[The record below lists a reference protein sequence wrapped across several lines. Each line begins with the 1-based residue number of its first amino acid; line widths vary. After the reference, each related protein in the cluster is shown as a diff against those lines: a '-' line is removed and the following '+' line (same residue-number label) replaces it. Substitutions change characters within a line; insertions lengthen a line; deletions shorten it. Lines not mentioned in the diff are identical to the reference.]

1 MDLEIRKLPLDIR
14 SRLISLLELQDSWKK
29 LMAMIPETLLL
40 NNYKCDISHNNP
52 AKYRSEHF
60 HIIEDNS
67 IKKRI
72 FCSEI
77 LLREWGTSGRVRP
90 AVGHLKYLLERAE
103 LFRAA
108 DYIAV
113 DVLKQ
118 EPPPRPTKGPAA
130 PVVIN
135 PDELEDPETKRIE
148 KILDEINYPSSAIE
162 NINKL
167 NSINTN
173 LNYSTKKTMKVI
185 PKIIISESPDME
197 ETPPQFRL
205 PVVIQNEKIKSESD
219 LIKFSQE
226 SVSNSDNNANVP
238 HLSSLLTDEAS
249 NNNIPAVIAD
259 ITSSE
264 LSSETIA
271 SESNNSVVNRPN
283 LSSLLNQSSDDS
295 EPNFNL
301 PAISELSLSSNSG
314 SSTNFPALS
323 QLIESENKSTSKNSR
338 SCSSPLPNLS
348 LNTPLP
354 HFTYCDLATATN
366 NFDETPLAQGGRFL
380 GSGAFGKVY
389 LGVGLTSKPVA
400 VKKVI
405 LENVDVVRVDDMVTK
420 QFRNEVE
427 ILSKYEHENL
437 VALRGYSCDGDTYC
451 LLYEY
456 VPGGA
461 LKDRLQ
467 KHELIWTERLY
478 IAIGTAR
485 AIAYLHTAYATPL
498 IHRDI
503 KTANILLD
511 SNNKPK
517 LCDFGLIKRALNQ
530 NTNTASTIFGTS
542 AYMAPEAF
550 RGDVSVRLDTFS
562 FGVVLLELLTS
573 MPPMDESREGVDLV
587 THIQENCQNGIKP
600 LLDIAVGSWLANN
613 INFGEKLFE
622 IAMDC
627 LKDKKERPT
636 MTTICGILG
645 DLVHKSL

>member
-1 MDLEIRKLPLDIR
+1 MAIIPQTL
-14 SRLISLLELQDSWKK
+14 SLNE
-29 LMAMIPETLLL
+29 
-40 NNYKCDISHNNP
+40 YKCDINFNNP

-67 IKKRI
+67 VKKRI

-90 AVGHLKYLLERAE
+90 AVGHLKYLLQKAE

-108 DYIAV
+108 DYVAV
-113 DVLKQ
+113 DILKE
-118 EPPPRPTKGPAA
+118 EPPPRPAKGPAA
-130 PVVIN
+130 PVVFN
-135 PDELEDPETKRIE
+135 PDELLDPETKRIE

-167 NSINTN
+167 NSFNTN
-173 LNYSTKKTMKVI
+173 LNYSGKETTKVI
-185 PKIIISESPDME
+185 PKIIISESPDVE
-197 ETPPQFRL
+197 ETPPPFRL
-205 PVVIQNEKIKSESD
+205 PVVVQKVKSESD

-249 NNNIPAVIAD
+249 NNNIPAVISD
-259 ITSSE
+259 LVSQS
-264 LSSETIA
+264 SSETTENA
-271 SESNNSVVNRPN
+271 DSAVNRPE

-295 EPNFNL
+295 EPNFNV
-301 PAISELSLSSNSG
+301 PAISELSLASSSD
-314 SSTNFPALS
+314 SSSNFPALS
-323 QLIESENKSTSKNSR
+323 QLIDSEKNSR

-354 HFTYCDLATATN
+354 HFSYCDLATATN
-366 NFDETPLAQGGRFL
+366 NFDETPVAQGGRFL

-389 LGVGLTSKPVA
+389 LGVGLVSKPVA

-478 IAIGTAR
+478 VAMGTAR
-485 AIAYLHTAYATPL
+485 AIAYLHTAYASPL
-498 IHRDI
+498 IHRDV
-503 KTANILLD
+503 KSANILLD

-530 NTNTASTIFGTS
+530 NTNTATTIFGTS

-550 RGDVSVRLDTFS
+550 RGDVSVKLDTFS

-587 THIQENCQNGIKP
+587 THVQETCQDGIKP
-600 LLDIAVGSWLANN
+600 LLDTTVGSWMANS
-613 INFGEKLFE
+613 INFGEKLYE
-622 IAMDC
+622 IATSC
-627 LKDKKERPT
+627 LKEKKERPT
-636 MTTICGILG
+636 MTSICGILG
-645 DLVHKSL
+645 DLVQKFL

>member
-1 MDLEIRKLPLDIR
+1 MDPSVEIRKLPLDVR
-14 SRLISLLELQDSWKK
+14 SHLISLLELQDSWKK
-29 LMAMIPETLLL
+29 LMAIIPQTLSL
-40 NNYKCDISHNNP
+40 NEYKCDINFNNP

-67 IKKRI
+67 VKKRI

-90 AVGHLKYLLERAE
+90 AVGHLKYLLQKAE

-108 DYIAV
+108 DYVAV
-113 DVLKQ
+113 DILKE
-118 EPPPRPTKGPAA
+118 EPPPRPAKGPAA
-130 PVVIN
+130 PVVFN
-135 PDELEDPETKRIE
+135 PDELLDPETKRIE

-167 NSINTN
+167 NSFNTN
-173 LNYSTKKTMKVI
+173 LNYSGKETTKVI
-185 PKIIISESPDME
+185 PKIIISESPDVE
-197 ETPPQFRL
+197 ETPPPFRL
-205 PVVIQNEKIKSESD
+205 PVVVQKVKSESD

-249 NNNIPAVIAD
+249 NNNIPAVISD
-259 ITSSE
+259 LVSQS
-264 LSSETIA
+264 SSETTENA
-271 SESNNSVVNRPN
+271 DSAVNRPE

-295 EPNFNL
+295 EPNFNV
-301 PAISELSLSSNSG
+301 PAISELSLASSSD
-314 SSTNFPALS
+314 SSSNFPALS
-323 QLIESENKSTSKNSR
+323 QLIDSEKNSR

-354 HFTYCDLATATN
+354 HFSYCDLATATN
-366 NFDETPLAQGGRFL
+366 NFDETPVAQGGRFL

-389 LGVGLTSKPVA
+389 LGVGLVSKPVA

-467 KHELIWTERLY
+467 
-478 IAIGTAR
+478 
-485 AIAYLHTAYATPL
+485 
-498 IHRDI
+498 
-503 KTANILLD
+503 
-511 SNNKPK
+511 
-517 LCDFGLIKRALNQ
+517 
-530 NTNTASTIFGTS
+530 
-542 AYMAPEAF
+542 
-550 RGDVSVRLDTFS
+550 VSVC
-562 FGVVLLELLTS
+562 LLNMS
-573 MPPMDESREGVDLV
+573 
-587 THIQENCQNGIKP
+587 
-600 LLDIAVGSWLANN
+600 
-613 INFGEKLFE
+613 
-622 IAMDC
+622 
-627 LKDKKERPT
+627 
-636 MTTICGILG
+636 
-645 DLVHKSL
+645 